1 MCSSRNSMVATTMS
15 PRAISSRQCSSAAGL
30 QLHSSAAWI
39 ARSSPGN
46 SARKVA
52 RAREAADARWLS
64 IVTMTTRM
72 GVLSAAEMRF
82 GIVQGLECNQGQAP
96 LLSETF
102 GVAARLAAHEEG
114 NLVKLL
120 LCLARPGSGD
130 NLCRQFDRAMRRR
143 RDRSLCRGY

>member
-1 MCSSRNSMVATTMS
+1 MTAWICSSRNNMVATTMS

-46 SARKVA
+46 SAHSVA

-82 GIVQGLECNQGQAP
+82 GIVQGLESDQGEVTLLREP
-96 LLSETF
+96 L
-102 GVAARLAAHEEG
+102 GVAASLAAHEEW

-120 LCLARPGSGD
+120 LRLRRPAGRHGR
-130 NLCRQFDRAMRRR
+130 RQFDRNMRRR
-143 RDRSLCRGY
+143 EA

>member
-1 MCSSRNSMVATTMS
+1 MCSSRNSIVATMMS

-46 SARKVA
+46 STRSAA
-52 RAREAADARWLS
+52 RARDAADARWLS

-82 GIVQGLECNQGQAP
+82 GIVQGLECDQADIA
-96 LLSETF
+96 LLGETLR
-102 GVAARLAAHEEG
+102 VAARLAAHEEG
-114 NLVKLL
+114 NLV
-120 LCLARPGSGD
+120 
-130 NLCRQFDRAMRRR
+130 Q
-143 RDRSLCRGY
+143 